1 MTANQSIL
9 SREMACAPPESALAL
24 ISGLRLPG

>member
-9 SREMACAPPESALAL
+9 SREMACVPLGSALVL
-24 ISGLRLPG
+24 ISGLRPLG